1 MLYYYFNNM
10 LANVALI
17 LGAYLLGSVPHLYF
31 LGKLRG
37 INLEGDLH
45 IALWRQGGRVAGTAG
60 ILIDLAKG
68 PIPVLVG
75 KGLGFEPYIIAIAG
89 LAVVAGQMWPVF
101 FHFDGEKGNSTGL
114 SMSAALTP
122 VALLFALIP
131 VVIGFAIR
139 TVPRM
144 LESTH
149 SINERL
155 KFGGPPSL
163 SLPLGMAIAFA
174 LLPLLNWWLGQPLA
188 VILVYL
194 ALFILIMLRR
204 LTAGLKDDLKPGANV
219 PGILLFRLLFD
230 RSHR

>member
-1 MLYYYFNNM
+1 M

-17 LGAYLLGSVPHLYF
+17 LGAYLLGSVPQLYF
-31 LGKLRG
+31 LAKLRG
-37 INLEGDLH
+37 INVEGDLH
-45 IALWRQGGRVAGTAG
+45 IGLWRQGGRVVGTVG
-60 ILIDLAKG
+60 VLIDLAKG
-68 PIPVLVG
+68 PVPVLVG
-75 KGLGFEPYIIAIAG
+75 NALGFELHITAIAG
-89 LAVVAGQMWPVF
+89 LAVVVGQMWPVF
-101 FHFDGEKGNSTGL
+101 LHFDGEKGNSIGL
-114 SMSAALTP
+114 SMSATLTP

-131 VVIGFAIR
+131 VVIGLAIR

-174 LLPLLNWWLGQPLA
+174 SLPLINWWRGEPLV

-194 ALFILIMLRR
+194 AQFLLIMLRR
-204 LTAGLKDDLKPGANV
+204 LTAGLKDDLKPDASV
-219 PGILLFRLLFD
+219 PGILLFRFFFD
-230 RSHR
+230 RSYR